1 MYDSII
7 KILCTKLQHES
18 ELKDKEKFLLFHDM
32 TDNWII
38 KGTNSSYEVLVS
50 WQDGYFTWENLLL
63 MQRDDPIY
71 LDNYVYDHDLL
82 DYPGQK
88 QLLWQVKNN
97 KKMNRLLKDAKSKQL
112 RNTARINFS
121 MDITCYCK
129 E

>member
-1 MYDSII
+1 
-7 KILCTKLQHES
+7 
-18 ELKDKEKFLLFHDM
+18 
-32 TDNWII
+32 
-38 KGTNSSYEVLVS
+38 
-50 WQDGYFTWENLLL
+50 

-71 LDNYVYDHDLL
+71 LDNYVCDHDLL
-82 DYPGQK
+82 DYPGWK
-88 QLLWQVKNN
+88 QLLWYVKNN